1 MSNHAR
7 ILLVEDETNLRR
19 TVTDLLKSDG
29 YVVESSGDGLEA
41 QNMAMSHA
49 YDLIILDVML
59 PSKNGFDVC
68 RHLRKSGVNTPILM
82 LTARSELN
90 NKVQGLKAG
99 GDDYL
104 TKPFE
109 TPELQ
114 ARVEA
119 LLRRSTGPRAELKS
133 YEFDGIHVD
142 FTSGRVTK
150 NGKSKSYEF
159 DGIHVDF
166 TSGRVTKNGK
176 SIGLGERECRLL
188 RYLVERR
195 GTVLSRDELLQDVW
209 GYKSVPL
216 TRTVDVHIAWLRQK
230 IEDDPKN
237 PQYIVTVHGQGYRF
251 SR

>member
-1 MSNHAR
+1 MSRAR

-19 TVTDLLKSDG
+19 TLTDLLKSEG

-41 QNMAMSHA
+41 QNMALSQA

-59 PSKNGFDVC
+59 PSRNGFDIC

-119 LLRRSTGPRAELKS
+119 LLRRAPSVPRAQIKA
-133 YEFDGIHVD
+133 YDFDGIHVD
-142 FTSGRVTK
+142 FTTARVLK
-150 NGKSKSYEF
+150 NGKAIS
-159 DGIHVDF
+159 
-166 TSGRVTKNGK
+166 
-176 SIGLGERECRLL
+176 LGERECRLL
-188 RYLVERR
+188 RYLVERK
-195 GTVLSRDELLQDVW
+195 GMVLSRDELLQEVW

>member
-1 MSNHAR
+1 MSHAR
-7 ILLVEDETNLRR
+7 ILLVEDESNLRR
-19 TVTDLLKSDG
+19 TLTDLLKSDG
-29 YVVESSGDGLEA
+29 YKVESSGDGAEA
-41 QNMAMSHA
+41 QDLAMSKGF
-49 YDLIILDVML
+49 DLIILDVML
-59 PSKNGFDVC
+59 PSRSGFEVC
-68 RHLRKSGVNTPILM
+68 RHLRKNGVNTPILM

-90 NKVQGLKAG
+90 NKVQGFKSGA
-99 GDDYL
+99 DDYL

-119 LLRRSTGPRAELKS
+119 LLRRASGAARTELKS
-133 YEFDGIHVD
+133 YDFDGIHVD
-142 FTSGRVTK
+142 FETALVRK
-150 NGKSKSYEF
+150 NGKTTE
-159 DGIHVDF
+159 
-166 TSGRVTKNGK
+166 
-176 SIGLGERECRLL
+176 LGERECRLL
-188 RYLVERR
+188 RYLIERK
-195 GTVLSRDELLQDVW
+195 GNVLSRDELLQDVW